1 MKPFRCFYSYLLFQT
16 TFNVMAPSFRKD
28 MVDKANESNDIFKD
42 VKSRSELP
50 GNFVSQRAAERD
62 YGLSL
67 EV

>member
-1 MKPFRCFYSYLLFQT
+1 
-16 TFNVMAPSFRKD
+16 MAPSFRKD
-28 MVDKANESNDIFKD
+28 MVDKANESKDIFKD
-42 VKSRSELP
+42 VKSRPELP